1 MISLHTEN
9 LGLERGGEWLFR
21 NLDLSIPSGSIVALL
36 GPSGVGKSSLLSC
49 LSGSETPTEGKVEF
63 KINTG
68 EIRETENISP
78 HLGIIFQ
85 SLRLTD
91 HVTVLENVLYGRV
104 AQYGLKE
111 SIIGFPTLDKE
122 KAFEILKDLGID
134 HLAYKWTSQ
143 TSGGERQRTAIAR
156 TLFQDPSFILADEPV
171 SNLDTYYAGRV
182 MGLFRNL
189 TSQNGKIVMCALHDP
204 QLISRFADFAL
215 SLNPAHPEGWNL
227 REVQKKHEA

>member
-9 LGLERGGEWLFR
+9 LGLRRGGEWLFR

-111 SIIGFPTLDKE
+111 SIFGFPTPDKE

-189 TSQNGKIVMCALHDP
+189 TSQNGKIVLCALHDP

-227 REVQKKHEA
+227 REVQKKHES

>member
-9 LGLERGGEWLFR
+9 LGLKRGGEWLFR

-111 SIIGFPTLDKE
+111 SIIGFPTQDKE

>member
-1 MISLHTEN
+1 M
-9 LGLERGGEWLFR
+9 
-21 NLDLSIPSGSIVALL
+21 
-36 GPSGVGKSSLLSC
+36 
-49 LSGSETPTEGKVEF
+49 
-63 KINTG
+63 
-68 EIRETENISP
+68 
-78 HLGIIFQ
+78 
-85 SLRLTD
+85 
-91 HVTVLENVLYGRV
+91 LYGRV

-111 SIIGFPTLDKE
+111 SIFGFPTPDKE

-171 SNLDTYYAGRV
+171 SNFDTYYAGRV

-189 TSQNGKIVMCALHDP
+189 TSQNGKIVLCALHDP

-227 REVQKKHEA
+227 REVQKKHES